1 MELFELP
8 TAILS
13 QKGRTDLAWLYFT
26 ITSMPHKK
34 RVWFILIS
42 FSTLNWVFYMSR
54 NWQKSL
60 SLHRGEKSNSTCM
73 WKSVG
78 FKFTSLYL
86 SVQKL
91 GECSPASTPLCPV
104 IFYLVEIIYDN
115 EKIATIGTGNAYP
128 LIGFLSLHRPQ
139 ETLMVQFCSQKHWQS
154 SKSLISKLWI
164 CKPFVVHDTTVHG
177 ARHKPMWNGDLW
189 DHGIVERMM
198 WLLG

>member
-1 MELFELP
+1 MELFGLP

-26 ITSMPHKK
+26 ITSTPHKK
-34 RVWFILIS
+34 RVWFILFS

-54 NWQKSL
+54 NWQKTACHYTEGRKAIAL
-60 SLHRGEKSNSTCM
+60 VCENQWDLNLPLCM
-73 WKSVG
+73 
-78 FKFTSLYL
+78 
-86 SVQKL
+86 QKL
-91 GECSPASTPLCPV
+91 GECSPASTLLCPV

-115 EKIATIGTGNAYP
+115 EKISTIGTGNAYP
-128 LIGFLSLHRPQ
+128 LIGFLSLRRPQ
-139 ETLMVQFCSQKHWQS
+139 ETLMVQSCSQKHWQS